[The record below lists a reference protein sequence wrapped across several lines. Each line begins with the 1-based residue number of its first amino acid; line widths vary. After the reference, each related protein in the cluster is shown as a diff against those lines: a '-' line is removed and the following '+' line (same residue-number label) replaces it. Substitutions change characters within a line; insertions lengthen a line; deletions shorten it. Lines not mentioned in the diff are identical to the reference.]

1 MTRTEILDELKLS
14 KDFIIHECYETD
26 KIIFVTVSKDAS
38 PSQITEGSD
47 VSWYAKWK
55 NEGDWF
61 KPDFYKHTDV
71 YKEIHDVLDKSNEL
85 K

>member
-47 VSWYAKWK
+47 VSCYAKWK
-55 NEGDWF
+55 NETVSEIVKKYGLIF
-61 KPDFYKHTDV
+61 KEEY
-71 YKEIHDVLDKSNEL
+71 L